1 MNNSPF
7 KFLRRGGILGGECG
21 AVARALHHEAKN
33 FSLPAVKENV
43 FFTTNERKSMSTK
56 TSLLKRIAQTAVV
69 ALLGGLMTVVAAPA
83 SNSAVNTG
91 ISGTCIAR
99 GGVGGVI
106 RASYNGDS
114 TTVIRAAQYSLTN
127 VAGSSTTLQ
136 TDVVAVATDSSSTS
150 FVLRLAGASVPATAA
165 TITYLLWA
173 DRDGDTA
180 ASNGI
185 PTLDS
190 FSAYVTCTIAGAP
203 ASITLSSTANTIAA
217 GETQTITATPKDSA
231 GNTTLL
237 HANESM
243 TVKSWSTS
251 AIRVNLQGG
260 LPSNAAMTTFQ
271 NGAAPGVL
279 SGSSYAAPTGAQ
291 NVTQGLNSDQ
301 RSEGLGATGAS
312 ESSPTASRSL
322 SAAHA
327 DAAPGVVR
335 APLVIGYNAAT
346 QGSTLAFTIV
356 QAESV
361 TSTGGYSFNV
371 SGGAAGSVTT
381 VVRGAGGF
389 ATAASATHTLTVG
402 AAGYATG
409 HTFGSA
415 AAVAAAGIG
424 IRTTAYAAAPGL
436 TAATANTGASAST
449 FTASADGDFVVSTVT
464 GKTVSLKLH
473 SGTAAATVP
482 VTVATLGTRTLPTG
496 ITAGT
501 TNYTTVGNSVETSVV
516 VSLAATAPLAG
527 QGYTVTYKS
536 NGTTTITLTFVYENP
551 TVSGTTDQGTVTIV
565 PTAATTAKNVVSG
578 SNSVEVTVV
587 DQFLDIA
594 AGATVLMTRTG
605 RNAVTGESKTTDA
618 NGKTTFTWTDA
629 GAVLTGT
636 AGSATGT
643 TDVVTINAQTS
654 NATSAKSVTGLT
666 ITYSATLTATTL
678 TLTNTG
684 AAAGVAAGS
693 CVSYTATVLDASG
706 VPLVG
711 YPITFTG
718 NANTY
723 FSTISNTATYYS
735 AATTGA
741 ATASFCGK
749 TLGTAT
755 VTATAGGLTATS
767 SHTVIAGT
775 HRVLSV
781 DAATAS
787 MAPGESKRVTA
798 TVKDAFGNV
807 AKDVALTI
815 AYTGTAGRVASV
827 NGVTSATGTTDTAGT
842 VVIELSADAAGTGT
856 LTLTMTG
863 GNTSTAATLGN
874 GAAQPARVAST
885 TTAVTIAGVN
895 AATAAGN
902 AATAAAE
909 AATDAAAEAIDAAN
923 AATDAANLAA
933 EAADAATVAAEEAR
947 DAADAATAAVEELA
961 TQVATLMAAL
971 KAQITTLANTVAK
984 IAKKVKA

>member
-1 MNNSPF
+1 MNSRF
-7 KFLRRGGILGGECG
+7 KFPRRVRIHGGECG
-21 AVARALHHEAKN
+21 AVARALHHEAKIE
-33 FSLPAVKENV
+33 SLPAVGENV
-43 FFTTNERKSMSTK
+43 SFTTNERKSMSTK
-56 TSLLKRIAQTAVV
+56 TSTLKRIAQTAVV
-69 ALLGGLMTVVAAPA
+69 ALLGGLMSVVAAPA

-106 RASYNGDS
+106 AASYAGDS

-127 VAGSSTTLQ
+127 VAGQTTTLQ
-136 TDVVAVATDSSSTS
+136 TDVVAVATDSSSST

-165 TITYLLWA
+165 TITYILWS
-173 DRDGDTA
+173 DRDGDAGATA
-180 ASNGI
+180 NGI
-185 PTLDS
+185 PAGDS
-190 FSAYVTCTIAGAP
+190 FSAYVTCTVAGAP
-203 ASITLSSTANTIAA
+203 SSISLSSTANTVAA

-237 HANESM
+237 TTTESM
-243 TVKSWSTS
+243 TVKSFTTT
-251 AIRVNLQGG
+251 AVRVNLQGG
-260 LPSNAAMTTFQ
+260 RPANAALTSFQ
-271 NGAAPGVL
+271 NGAAAGVF

-291 NVTQGLNSDQ
+291 NVTQGLNSIQ
-301 RSEGLGATGAS
+301 RSEGLGATGTTEATS
-312 ESSPTASRSL
+312 TTSIGL
-322 SAAHA
+322 SGAHA

-335 APLVIGYNAAT
+335 APLVTGYNGAAQAAT
-346 QGSTLAFTIV
+346 PAFSV
-356 QAESV
+356 VSQESV
-361 TSTGGYSFNV
+361 TSTGGYTFNV
-371 SGGAAGSVTT
+371 SATGAATVTT

-389 ATAASATHTLTVG
+389 ATASSATHTLTVG
-402 AAGYATG
+402 SAGYATG
-409 HTFGSA
+409 HTFGSST
-415 AAVAAAGIG
+415 AVAAAGIG

-436 TAATANTGASAST
+436 TASTSGGAST
-449 FTASADGDFVVSTVT
+449 FAAAADANYVLSTVT
-464 GKTVSLKLH
+464 GKTVNLKLH
-473 SGTAAATVP
+473 SGTNAATIP
-482 VTVATLGTRTLPTG
+482 VTVAVTGSKALPTG

-501 TNYTTVGNSVETSVV
+501 TNYTTVGNGVETSVV
-516 VSLAATAPLAG
+516 VSLAATAPLSG

-536 NGTTTITLTFVYENP
+536 DATTTITLTFTYELP

-565 PTAATTAKNVVSG
+565 PTASTAAKNVTGG

-605 RNAVTGESKTTDA
+605 RNAVTSESKTTDA
-618 NGKTTFTWTDA
+618 FGKATFTWTDS

-723 FSTISNTATYYS
+723 FSTIANSATYFS

-749 TLGTAT
+749 TTGTAT
-755 VTATAGGLTATS
+755 ITATAGGKTATS

-781 DAATAS
+781 DATTAT

-807 AKDVALTI
+807 DPDVAITI

-827 NGVTSATGTTDTAGT
+827 NGVTSSTGTTDANGQVVVELTADT
-842 VVIELSADAAGTGT
+842 AGTGT

-874 GAAQPARVAST
+874 GAAQPARVASV
-885 TTAVTIAGVN
+885 TTAVTIAGTS
-895 AATAAGN
+895 AAV
-902 AATAAAE
+902 AAAE
-909 AATDAAAEAIDAAN
+909 AASDAAAEAIDAAN

>member
-1 MNNSPF
+1 M
-7 KFLRRGGILGGECG
+7 
-21 AVARALHHEAKN
+21 
-33 FSLPAVKENV
+33 
-43 FFTTNERKSMSTK
+43 
-56 TSLLKRIAQTAVV
+56 
-69 ALLGGLMTVVAAPA
+69 
-83 SNSAVNTG
+83 
-91 ISGTCIAR
+91 
-99 GGVGGVI
+99 
-106 RASYNGDS
+106 
-114 TTVIRAAQYSLTN
+114 
-127 VAGSSTTLQ
+127 
-136 TDVVAVATDSSSTS
+136 
-150 FVLRLAGASVPATAA
+150 TAA
-165 TITYLLWA
+165 Y
-173 DRDGDTA
+173 
-180 ASNGI
+180 
-185 PTLDS
+185 
-190 FSAYVTCTIAGAP
+190 
-203 ASITLSSTANTIAA
+203 
-217 GETQTITATPKDSA
+217 
-231 GNTTLL
+231 
-237 HANESM
+237 
-243 TVKSWSTS
+243 
-251 AIRVNLQGG
+251 
-260 LPSNAAMTTFQ
+260 
-271 NGAAPGVL
+271 NGAAIASDVRF
-279 SGSSYAAPTGAQ
+279 S
-291 NVTQGLNSDQ
+291 VTSN
-301 RSEGLGATGAS
+301 
-312 ESSPTASRSL
+312 ESA
-322 SAAHA
+322 
-327 DAAPGVVR
+327 
-335 APLVIGYNAAT
+335 
-346 QGSTLAFTIV
+346 
-356 QAESV
+356 

-371 SGGAAGSVTT
+371 AATGASTVTT

-409 HTFGSA
+409 HTFGSST
-415 AAVAAAGIG
+415 AVAAAGIG
-424 IRTTAYAAAPGL
+424 IRTSAYAAAPGL
-436 TAATANTGASAST
+436 TAATAGTGASAST
-449 FTASADGDFVVSTVT
+449 FTASADSDYVLSTAT

-473 SGTAAATVP
+473 SGAAAATIP
-482 VTVATLGTRTLPTG
+482 VTVAAYGSRTLPAG
-496 ITAGT
+496 ITTGV

-536 NGTTTITLTFVYENP
+536 NGTTTITLNFVYENP
-551 TVSGTTDQGTVTIV
+551 TVSATTDQGTVSIV
-565 PTAATTAKNVVSG
+565 PTASTAAKNVVGG

-605 RNAVTGESKTTDA
+605 RNAVTSESKTTDA
-618 NGKTTFTWTDA
+618 FGKATYTWTDA

-693 CVSYTATVLDASG
+693 CATYTATVLDASG

-723 FSTISNTATYYS
+723 FSTISNTATYFS
-735 AATTGA
+735 ATTTGA
-741 ATASFCGK
+741 ATASFCGQ
-749 TLGTAT
+749 TAGTAT
-755 VTATAGGLTATS
+755 ITATAGGKTATS
-767 SHTVIAGT
+767 SHTVIAGS

-781 DAATAS
+781 DATTAT

-807 AKDVALTI
+807 ADGVAMTI
-815 AYTGTAGRVASV
+815 AYTGTSGRVASV
-827 NGVTSATGTTDTAGT
+827 NGVSASSGTTNTSGQVVVELTAD
-842 VVIELSADAAGTGT
+842 SAGTGT
-856 LTLTMTG
+856 LTLTLTG

-874 GAAQPARVAST
+874 GAAQPARVVTTST
-885 TTAVTIAGVN
+885 DVTISGVN

>member
-1 MNNSPF
+1 
-7 KFLRRGGILGGECG
+7 
-21 AVARALHHEAKN
+21 
-33 FSLPAVKENV
+33 
-43 FFTTNERKSMSTK
+43 MSTK
-56 TSLLKRIAQTAVV
+56 TSLLKRIAQTAVA
-69 ALLGGLMTVVAAPA
+69 ALIGGLLSIVAAPA
-83 SNSAVNTG
+83 TNAAVNTG
-91 ISGTCIAR
+91 VSGTCIAR

-106 RASYNGDS
+106 SVSYKGDS
-114 TTVIRAAQYSLTN
+114 TTVLRAAQYSLTN
-127 VAGSSTTLQ
+127 VAGQNTALQ
-136 TDVVAVATDSSSTS
+136 TDVVAAATDSSSTT

-165 TITYLLWA
+165 TITYLLWS
-173 DRDGDTA
+173 DRDGDA
-180 ASNGI
+180 ATVANGI
-185 PTLDS
+185 PAGDS

-203 ASITLSSTANTIAA
+203 ASISLSSTANTISA
-217 GETQTITATPKDSA
+217 GETQTVTATPKDAA
-231 GNTTLL
+231 GVTTLL
-237 HANESM
+237 TSTESM
-243 TVKSWSTS
+243 TVRASTTT
-251 AIRVNLQGG
+251 AVRVNLQGG

-271 NGAAPGVL
+271 NGAAPGVV
-279 SGSSYAAPTGAQ
+279 GTTYAAPTAV
-291 NVTQGLNSDQ
+291 NAVTVGTNSAQ

-312 ESSPTASRSL
+312 ELSAPTTSLSL
-322 SAAHA
+322 SAAFA
-327 DAAPGVVR
+327 DAAPANVR
-335 APLVIGYNAAT
+335 GSMTAGYNGAAIASDVRFAVT
-346 QGSTLAFTIV
+346 SS
-356 QAESV
+356 ESA

-371 SGGAAGSVTT
+371 AATGASTVTT

-389 ATAASATHTLTVG
+389 PTVASATHTLTVG

-409 HTFGSA
+409 HTFGSST
-415 AAVAAAGIG
+415 AVAAAGIG
-424 IRTTAYAAAPGL
+424 IRTSAYAAAPGV

-449 FTASADGDFVVSTVT
+449 FTASADSDYVLSTAT

-473 SGTAAATVP
+473 SGAAAATIP
-482 VTVATLGTRTLPTG
+482 VTVAVLGSRTLPAG
-496 ITAGT
+496 ITTGT

-516 VSLAATAPLAG
+516 ISLAATAPLAG

-536 NGTTTITLTFVYENP
+536 NATTTITLTFVYENP
-551 TVSGTTDQGTVTIV
+551 TVSATTDQGTVTIV
-565 PTAATTAKNVVSG
+565 PTASTAAKNVVGG
-578 SNSVEVTVV
+578 SNSVEVTVI

-594 AGATVLMTRTG
+594 SGATVLMTRTG
-605 RNAVTGESKTTDA
+605 RNAVTSESKTTDA
-618 NGKTTFTWTDA
+618 FGKATYTWTDA

-654 NATSAKSVTGLT
+654 NATSSKSVTGLT

-693 CVSYTATVLDASG
+693 CATYTATVLDASG

-723 FSTISNTATYYS
+723 FSTISNTATYFS
-735 AATTGA
+735 ATTTGA
-741 ATASFCGK
+741 ATASFCGQ
-749 TLGTAT
+749 TAGTAT
-755 VTATAGGLTATS
+755 ITATAGGKTATS
-767 SHTVIAGT
+767 SHTVIAGSL
-775 HRVLSV
+775 RVLSV
-781 DAATAS
+781 DATTAT
-787 MAPGESKRVTA
+787 MAPGESKRITA

-807 AKDVALTI
+807 ADGVAMTI
-815 AYTGTAGRVASV
+815 AYTGTSGRVASV
-827 NGVTSATGTTDTAGT
+827 NGVSASSGTTNTSGQVVVELTAD
-842 VVIELSADAAGTGT
+842 SAGTGT
-856 LTLTMTG
+856 LTLTLTG

-874 GAAQPARVAST
+874 GAAQPARVVT
-885 TTAVTIAGVN
+885 TSTAVTISGVN

>member
-1 MNNSPF
+1 MTPQL
-7 KFLRRGGILGGECG
+7 KFLRRVRIHGGECG
-21 AVARALHHEAKN
+21 AVARALHHEVKS
-33 FSLPAVKENV
+33 FSLPAVGENV
-43 FFTTNERKSMSTK
+43 SFTTNERKSMSTK
-56 TSLLKRIAQTAVV
+56 TSTLKRIAQTAVV

-83 SNSAVNTG
+83 TNAAVNTG

-106 RASYNGDS
+106 RVSYAGDS
-114 TTVIRAAQYSLTN
+114 TTVIRATMRTITG
-127 VAGSSTTLQ
+127 VAGQTPALQ
-136 TDVVAVATDSSSTS
+136 TDLINGQTDSSSTT
-150 FVLRLAGASVPATAA
+150 FVLRLAAASVPATAA
-165 TITYLLWA
+165 TMRYLIWA
-173 DRDGDTA
+173 DRDGTA
-180 ASNGI
+180 GSVADNAPAG
-185 PTLDS
+185 DS
-190 FSAYVTCTIAGAP
+190 FSAWVDCTVAGAP
-203 ASITLSSTANTIAA
+203 ASISLSSTADTVGA
-217 GETQTITATPKDSA
+217 GETVTVTATPKDAS

-237 HANESM
+237 VSGESM
-243 TVKSWSTS
+243 TVKSWTTTASV
-251 AIRVNLQGG
+251 RVNLQGG
-260 LPSNAAMTTFQ
+260 VASNAAMTTFA
-271 NGAAPGVL
+271 NGAAPGVFAATYVAPVGGTTLVSAGL
-279 SGSSYAAPTGAQ
+279 SA
-291 NVTQGLNSDQ
+291 NQ
-301 RSEGLGATGAS
+301 RSEGLSATTAS
-312 ESSPTASRSL
+312 ASAPTAQIGLDARF
-322 SAAHA
+322 A
-327 DAAPGVVR
+327 DAAPGGTR
-335 APLVIGYNAAT
+335 GALASGYNSADAQAEALAFKVIG
-346 QGSTLAFTIV
+346 Q
-356 QAESV
+356 ESV
-361 TSTGGYSFNV
+361 TATGGYTFNV
-371 SGGAAGSVTT
+371 SGSAASSISTQVA
-381 VVRGAGGF
+381 GAGGF
-389 ATAASATHTLTVG
+389 PTAATATHTLTVG
-402 AAGYATG
+402 SAGYASAG
-409 HTFGSA
+409 FSFGSA

-424 IRTTAYAAAPGL
+424 IATTAYADAPGL
-436 TAATANTGASAST
+436 TAATGYGAVTGMGT
-449 FTASADGDFVVSTVT
+449 GDADYALSTVT
-464 GKTVSLKLH
+464 GKTVNLKLH
-473 SGTAAATVP
+473 SGTTAATIA
-482 VTVATLGTRTLPTG
+482 VTVAANGTRALPTG

-501 TNYTTVGNSVETSVV
+501 TNYTTVGIGTETSVV
-516 VSLAATAPLAG
+516 VSLAATAPLSG
-527 QGYTVTYKS
+527 QGYKVTFKS
-536 NGTTTITLTFVYENP
+536 NATTTTTLTFVYELP
-551 TVSGTTDQGTVTIV
+551 SVSGTSEQGTVSIV
-565 PTAATTAKNVVSG
+565 PAASTLAKNVVGG

-587 DQFLDIA
+587 DQFNDIA

-605 RNAVTGESKTTDA
+605 RNVVTSDSKTTDA
-618 NGKTTFTWTDA
+618 FGKVTYSWTDA

-666 ITYSATLTATTL
+666 ITYSATLEATTL

-684 AAAGVAAGS
+684 ATAGVAAGT
-693 CVSYTATVLDASG
+693 CVSYTATVLNASG

-723 FSTISNTATYYS
+723 FSTIANTATYFS
-735 AATTGA
+735 ASVTGA
-741 ATASFCGK
+741 ATASFCGQ

-755 VTATAGGLTATS
+755 ITATSGGKTATS
-767 SHTVIAGT
+767 SHTVIAGPA
-775 HRVLSV
+775 RVLSV
-781 DAATAS
+781 DAATAT

-815 AYTGTAGRVASV
+815 AYTGTSGRVASV
-827 NGVTSATGTTDTAGT
+827 NGVTSATGTTDTAGL
-842 VVIELSADAAGTGT
+842 VVVELSADGAGTGT

-885 TTAVTIAGVN
+885 TTAVTIAGV
-895 AATAAGN
+895 N

>member
-1 MNNSPF
+1 MNSLF
-7 KFLRRGGILGGECG
+7 KFPRRVRIHGGECG
-21 AVARALHHEAKN
+21 AVARALHHEAQIQ
-33 FSLPAVKENV
+33 SVPAVRENV
-43 FFTTNERKSMSTK
+43 FFTTKERKSMSTK

-69 ALLGGLMTVVAAPA
+69 ALIGGLMSIVAAPA
-83 SNSAVNTG
+83 TNAAVNTG

-99 GGVGGVI
+99 AGVGGVI
-106 RASYNGDS
+106 RVSYAGDS
-114 TTVIRAAQYSLTN
+114 TTVIRAAQYSN
-127 VAGSSTTLQ
+127 VPASGQAAPAVQ
-136 TDVVAVATDSSSTS
+136 TDIISVATESSSST
-150 FVLRLAGASVPATAA
+150 FVLRLAAASVPATAA
-165 TITYLLWA
+165 SVTYLLWS
-173 DRDGDTA
+173 DRDGNAGTVA
-180 ASNGI
+180 NGA
-185 PTLDS
+185 PAGDS
-190 FSAYVTCTIAGAP
+190 FSAFVTCTHAGAP
-203 ASITLSSTANTIAA
+203 ASISLSTTATTINA
-217 GETQTITATPKDSA
+217 GETATVTATPKDAS

-237 HANESM
+237 ISGESM
-243 TVKSWSTS
+243 TVKSWTTTTT
-251 AIRVNLQGG
+251 ARVNLQGG
-260 LPSNAAMTTFQ
+260 VASNAAFTSFA
-271 NGAAPGVL
+271 NGAAAGVA
-279 SGSSYAAPTGAQ
+279 GTTYVPAVGTAVTVGNNAA
-291 NVTQGLNSDQ
+291 Q
-301 RSEGLGATGAS
+301 RSEGVGAAGAS
-312 ESSPTASRSL
+312 ASSPTAQLGL
-322 SAAHA
+322 SAEFA
-327 DAAPGVVR
+327 DGAPGVAR
-335 APLVIGYNAAT
+335 GALVTGYNSSTT
-346 QGSTLAFTIV
+346 QPEALAFKVI
-356 QAESV
+356 QSESV
-361 TSTGGYSFNV
+361 TATGGYTFNV
-371 SGGAAGSVTT
+371 SATGQSTVTT
-381 VVRGAGGF
+381 VVAGAGGF
-389 ATAASATHTLTVG
+389 PTAATATHTLTVG
-402 AAGYATG
+402 TSGYASG
-409 HTFGSA
+409 GYSFGSST
-415 AAVAAAGIG
+415 AVGAAGIG
-424 IRTTAYAAAPGL
+424 IRTSAYGDAPGL
-436 TAATANTGASAST
+436 TAATGYGASSVGGSGDA
-449 FTASADGDFVVSTVT
+449 DFVLSTVT
-464 GKTVSLKLH
+464 GKTVNLKLH
-473 SGTAAATVP
+473 SGTTAATIA
-482 VTVATLGTRTLPTG
+482 VTVAAYGARALPTG
-496 ITAGT
+496 ITAGV
-501 TNYTTVGNSVETSVV
+501 TNYTTVGVGTETSVV
-516 VSLAATAPLAG
+516 VSLAATAPLSG
-527 QGYTVTYKS
+527 QGYTVTFKS
-536 NGTTTITLTFVYENP
+536 NATTTTTLNFVYELP
-551 TVSGTTDQGTVTIV
+551 TVSGTSGQGTVSIV
-565 PTAATTAKNVVSG
+565 PTATTAAKNVVGG

-587 DQFLDIA
+587 DQFLDVV

-605 RNAVTGESKTTDA
+605 RNAVTSESKTTDA
-618 NGKTTFTWTDA
+618 FGKATYTWTDS

-684 AAAGVAAGS
+684 AAAGVAAGT

-723 FSTISNTATYYS
+723 FSTVANTATYFS

-741 ATASFCGK
+741 ATASFCGQ

-755 VTATAGGLTATS
+755 VTATAGGKTATS

-775 HRVLSV
+775 ARVLSV
-781 DAATAS
+781 DAATAT

-815 AYTGTAGRVASV
+815 AYIGTSGRVASV
-827 NGVTSATGTTDTAGT
+827 NGVSSATGTTDTDGL
-842 VVIELSADAAGTGT
+842 VVVELSADAAGTGT

-874 GAAQPARVAST
+874 GAAQPTRVAST
-885 TTAVTIAGVN
+885 TTAVTIAGVS

-909 AATDAAAEAIDAAN
+909 AATDAASEAIDAAN

>member
-1 MNNSPF
+1 MNSPF
-7 KFLRRGGILGGECG
+7 KFLRRVRIHGGESG
-21 AVARALHHEAKN
+21 AVARALHHEAKIQ
-33 FSLPAVKENV
+33 SLPAVDENV
-43 FFTTNERKSMSTK
+43 SFTTNERKSMSTK
-56 TSLLKRIAQTAVV
+56 TSTLKRIAQTAVV
-69 ALLGGLMTVVAAPA
+69 ALLGGLMSVVAAPA
-83 SNSAVNTG
+83 SNSATNTG
-91 ISGTCIAR
+91 VSGTCIAR

-106 RASYNGDS
+106 RVAYNGDS
-114 TTVIRAAQYSLTN
+114 TTVLRAAQYSLTN
-127 VAGSSTTLQ
+127 ASGQTTTLQ
-136 TDVVAVATDSSSTS
+136 TDVVAAATDSSSST

-203 ASITLSSTANTIAA
+203 ASISLSSTANTIAA

-237 HANESM
+237 NAGESM

-279 SGSSYAAPTGAQ
+279 SGTSYAIPTGAQ

-312 ESSPTASRSL
+312 ESNPTASRSL

-335 APLVIGYNAAT
+335 APLVTGYNGAVNS
-346 QGSTLAFTIV
+346 STLPFTIV

-409 HTFGSA
+409 HTFGSST
-415 AAVAAAGIG
+415 AVAAAGIG
-424 IRTTAYAAAPGL
+424 IRTSAYAAAPGL
-436 TAATANTGASAST
+436 TAATAGTGATAST

-473 SGTAAATVP
+473 SGTAAATIP
-482 VTVATLGTRTLPTG
+482 VTVATLGSRTLPTG

-501 TNYTTVGNSVETSVV
+501 TNYTTVGNSIETSVV

-551 TVSGTTDQGTVTIV
+551 TVSATTSQGTVSIV
-565 PTAATTAKNVVSG
+565 PEAATTAKNVVGG
-578 SNSVEVTVV
+578 SNSVEVTVI

-618 NGKTTFTWTDA
+618 FGKTTFTWTDA

-723 FSTISNTATYYS
+723 FSTIANTATYFS

-741 ATASFCGK
+741 ATASFCGQ

-755 VTATAGGLTATS
+755 VTATAGGKTATS

-775 HRVLSV
+775 VRVLSV
-781 DAATAS
+781 DAATAT

-815 AYTGTAGRVASV
+815 AYTGTSGRVASV
-827 NGVTSATGTTDTAGT
+827 NGVTSATGTTDTSGL
-842 VVIELSADAAGTGT
+842 VVVELSADAAGTGT

-895 AATAAGN
+895 AT
-902 AATAAAE
+902 TAAAE

>member
-1 MNNSPF
+1 MNSPF
-7 KFLRRGGILGGECG
+7 KFLRRVRIHGGECG
-21 AVARALHHEAKN
+21 AVARALHHEVKS
-33 FSLPAVKENV
+33 FSLPAVDENV
-43 FFTTNERKSMSTK
+43 SFTTNERKSMSTK
-56 TSLLKRIAQTAVV
+56 TSTLKRIAQTAVV
-69 ALLGGLMTVVAAPA
+69 ALLGGLMSVVAAPA
-83 SNSAVNTG
+83 SNSATNTG
-91 ISGTCIAR
+91 VSGTCIAR

-106 RASYNGDS
+106 RVAYNGDS
-114 TTVIRAAQYSLTN
+114 TTVLRAAQYSLTN
-127 VAGSSTTLQ
+127 ASGQTTTLQ
-136 TDVVAVATDSSSTS
+136 TDVVAAATDSSSST

-203 ASITLSSTANTIAA
+203 ASISLSSTANTIAA

-237 HANESM
+237 NAGESM

-279 SGSSYAAPTGAQ
+279 SGTSYAIPTGAQ

-312 ESSPTASRSL
+312 ESNPTASRSL

-335 APLVIGYNAAT
+335 APLVTGYNGAVNS
-346 QGSTLAFTIV
+346 STLPFTIV

-409 HTFGSA
+409 HTFGSST
-415 AAVAAAGIG
+415 AVAAAGIG
-424 IRTTAYAAAPGL
+424 IRTSAYAAAPGL
-436 TAATANTGASAST
+436 TAATAGTGATAST

-473 SGTAAATVP
+473 SGTAAATIP
-482 VTVATLGTRTLPTG
+482 VTVATLGSRTLPTG

-501 TNYTTVGNSVETSVV
+501 TNYTTVGNSIETSVV

-551 TVSGTTDQGTVTIV
+551 TVSATTSQGTVSIV
-565 PTAATTAKNVVSG
+565 PEAATTAKNVVGG
-578 SNSVEVTVV
+578 SNSVEVTVI

-618 NGKTTFTWTDA
+618 FGKTTFTWTDA

-723 FSTISNTATYYS
+723 FSTIANTATYFS

-741 ATASFCGK
+741 ATASFCGQ

-755 VTATAGGLTATS
+755 VTATAGGKTATS

-775 HRVLSV
+775 VRVLSV
-781 DAATAS
+781 DAATAT

-815 AYTGTAGRVASV
+815 AYTGTSGRVASV
-827 NGVTSATGTTDTAGT
+827 NGVTSATGTTDTSGL
-842 VVIELSADAAGTGT
+842 VVVELSADAAGTGT

-895 AATAAGN
+895 AT
-902 AATAAAE
+902 TAAAE

>member
-1 MNNSPF
+1 
-7 KFLRRGGILGGECG
+7 
-21 AVARALHHEAKN
+21 
-33 FSLPAVKENV
+33 
-43 FFTTNERKSMSTK
+43 MSTK
-56 TSLLKRIAQTAVV
+56 TSLLKRIAQTAVA
-69 ALLGGLMTVVAAPA
+69 ALIGGLLSIVAAPA
-83 SNSAVNTG
+83 TNAAVNTG
-91 ISGTCIAR
+91 VSGTCIAR

-106 RASYNGDS
+106 TVSYKGDS
-114 TTVIRAAQYSLTN
+114 TTVLRAAQYSLTN
-127 VAGSSTTLQ
+127 VAGQTTALQ
-136 TDVVAVATDSSSTS
+136 TDVVAAATDSSSTT

-165 TITYLLWA
+165 TITYLLWS
-173 DRDGDTA
+173 DRDGDA
-180 ASNGI
+180 ATVANGI
-185 PTLDS
+185 PAGDS

-203 ASITLSSTANTIAA
+203 ASISLSSTANTVSA
-217 GETQTITATPKDSA
+217 GETQTVTATPKDAA
-231 GNTTLL
+231 GVTTLL
-237 HANESM
+237 TSTESM
-243 TVKSWSTS
+243 TVRASTTT
-251 AIRVNLQGG
+251 AVRVNLQGG
-260 LPSNAAMTTFQ
+260 LPSNAAMTSFQ

-279 SGSSYAAPTGAQ
+279 GTTYAAPAAV
-291 NVTQGLNSDQ
+291 NAVTVGTNSVQ

-312 ESSPTASRSL
+312 ELSAPTTSLSL
-322 SAAHA
+322 SAAFA
-327 DAAPGVVR
+327 DAAPANVR
-335 APLVIGYNAAT
+335 GSMTAAYNGAAIGSDVRFSVTSN
-346 QGSTLAFTIV
+346 
-356 QAESV
+356 ESA

-371 SGGAAGSVTT
+371 AATGASTVTT

-409 HTFGSA
+409 HTFGSST
-415 AAVAAAGIG
+415 AVAAAGIG
-424 IRTTAYAAAPGL
+424 IVTSAYAAAPGL
-436 TAATANTGASAST
+436 TAATAGTGASAST
-449 FTASADGDFVVSTVT
+449 FTASADSDYVLSTAT

-473 SGTAAATVP
+473 SGAAAATIP
-482 VTVATLGTRTLPTG
+482 VTVAVLGSRTLPAG
-496 ITAGT
+496 ITTGV

-516 VSLAATAPLAG
+516 ISLAATAPLAG

-536 NGTTTITLTFVYENP
+536 NATTTITLTFVYENP
-551 TVSGTTDQGTVTIV
+551 TVSATTSQGTVSIV
-565 PTAATTAKNVVSG
+565 PTASTAAKNVVGG
-578 SNSVEVTVV
+578 SNSVEVTVI

-605 RNAVTGESKTTDA
+605 RNAVTSESKTTDA
-618 NGKTTFTWTDA
+618 FGKATYTWTDA

-654 NATSAKSVTGLT
+654 NATSSKSVTGLT

-693 CVSYTATVLDASG
+693 CATYTATVLDASG

-723 FSTISNTATYYS
+723 FSTISNTATYFS
-735 AATTGA
+735 ATTTGA
-741 ATASFCGK
+741 ATASFCGQ
-749 TLGTAT
+749 TAGTAT
-755 VTATAGGLTATS
+755 ITATAGGKTATS
-767 SHTVIAGT
+767 SHTVIAGS

-781 DAATAS
+781 DATTAT

-807 AKDVALTI
+807 ADGVAMTI
-815 AYTGTAGRVASV
+815 AYTGTSGRVASV
-827 NGVTSATGTTDTAGT
+827 NGVSASSGTTNTSGQVVVELTAD
-842 VVIELSADAAGTGT
+842 SAGTGT
-856 LTLTMTG
+856 LTLTLTG

-874 GAAQPARVAST
+874 GAAQPARVVT
-885 TTAVTIAGVN
+885 TSTAVTISGVN

>member
-1 MNNSPF
+1 
-7 KFLRRGGILGGECG
+7 
-21 AVARALHHEAKN
+21 
-33 FSLPAVKENV
+33 
-43 FFTTNERKSMSTK
+43 MSTK

-106 RASYNGDS
+106 TASYKGDS
-114 TTVIRAAQYSLTN
+114 LTVIRAAQYSLTN
-127 VAGSSTTLQ
+127 VAGQTTSLQ
-136 TDVVAVATDSSSTS
+136 TDVTAVATDSSSTS

-180 ASNGI
+180 ASNGF

-190 FSAYVTCTIAGAP
+190 FSAYVTCSVAGAP
-203 ASITLSSTANTIAA
+203 ASISLSSTANTIAA
-217 GETQTITATPKDSA
+217 GETQTVTATPKDAA
-231 GNTTLL
+231 GITTLL
-237 HANESM
+237 TSLESM
-243 TVKSWSTS
+243 TVKSSTTT
-251 AIRVNLQGG
+251 AVRVNLQGG
-260 LPSNAAMTTFQ
+260 LPSNAAMTSFQ

-279 SGSSYAAPTGAQ
+279 GATYAAPTGAL
-291 NVTQGLNSDQ
+291 NVTQGLNSAQ

-312 ESSPTASRSL
+312 ESSPTASLSL
-322 SAAHA
+322 AASFA

-335 APLVIGYNAAT
+335 APLVIGYNAAA
-346 QGSTLAFTIV
+346 QASTLAFTIV

-371 SGGAAGSVTT
+371 AATGASTVTT

-409 HTFGSA
+409 HTFGSST
-415 AAVAAAGIG
+415 AVAAAGIG
-424 IRTTAYAAAPGL
+424 IRTSAYAAAPGL
-436 TAATANTGASAST
+436 TAATASTGASAST
-449 FTASADGDFVVSTVT
+449 FTASADGDFVLSTVT

-473 SGTAAATVP
+473 SGNAAATIP

-501 TNYTTVGNSVETSVV
+501 TNYTTVGNSIETSVV

-536 NGTTTITLTFVYENP
+536 NATTTITLTFVYELP

-565 PTAATTAKNVVSG
+565 PTASTAAKNVVGG
-578 SNSVEVTVV
+578 SNSVEVSVV

-605 RNAVTGESKTTDA
+605 RNAVTSESKTTDA
-618 NGKTTFTWTDA
+618 FGKATYTWTDA

-684 AAAGVAAGS
+684 ATTGVAAGS

-723 FSTISNTATYYS
+723 FSTISNTATYFS

-741 ATASFCGK
+741 ATASFCGQ

-755 VTATAGGLTATS
+755 VTATAGGKTATS

-775 HRVLSV
+775 ARVLSV

-815 AYTGTAGRVASV
+815 AYTGTSGRVASV
-827 NGVTSATGTTDTAGT
+827 NGVTSATGTTDTNGL
-842 VVIELSADAAGTGT
+842 VVVELSADAAGTGT

>member
-1 MNNSPF
+1 
-7 KFLRRGGILGGECG
+7 
-21 AVARALHHEAKN
+21 
-33 FSLPAVKENV
+33 
-43 FFTTNERKSMSTK
+43 MSTK
-56 TSLLKRIAQTAVV
+56 TSLLKRIAQTAVA
-69 ALLGGLMTVVAAPA
+69 ALIGGLLSIVAAPA
-83 SNSAVNTG
+83 TNAAVNTG

-106 RASYNGDS
+106 RVSYNGDS
-114 TTVIRAAQYSLTN
+114 TTVLRAAQYSLTN
-127 VAGSSTTLQ
+127 VAGQTTALQ
-136 TDVVAVATDSSSTS
+136 TDVVAAATDSSSTT

-165 TITYLLWA
+165 TITYLLWS
-173 DRDGDTA
+173 DRDGDA
-180 ASNGI
+180 ATVANGI
-185 PTLDS
+185 PAGDS

-203 ASITLSSTANTIAA
+203 ASISLSSTANTISA
-217 GETQTITATPKDSA
+217 GETQTVTATPKDAA

-237 HANESM
+237 TSTESM
-243 TVKSWSTS
+243 TVRASTTT
-251 AIRVNLQGG
+251 AVRVNLQGG

-279 SGSSYAAPTGAQ
+279 GTTYAAPTAV
-291 NVTQGLNSDQ
+291 NAVTVGTNSAQ

-312 ESSPTASRSL
+312 ELSAPTASLSL
-322 SAAHA
+322 SAAFA
-327 DAAPGVVR
+327 DAAPANVR
-335 APLVIGYNAAT
+335 GSMTAAYNGAAIASDVRFSVT
-346 QGSTLAFTIV
+346 SN
-356 QAESV
+356 ESA

-371 SGGAAGSVTT
+371 AATGASTVTT

-409 HTFGSA
+409 HTFGSNT
-415 AAVAAAGIG
+415 AVAAAGIG
-424 IRTTAYAAAPGL
+424 IRTSAYLAAPGL
-436 TAATANTGASAST
+436 TAATAGTGASAST
-449 FTASADGDFVVSTVT
+449 FTASADGDYVLSTAT

-473 SGTAAATVP
+473 SGAAAATIP
-482 VTVATLGTRTLPTG
+482 VTVAAYGSRTLPTG
-496 ITAGT
+496 ITTGV
-501 TNYTTVGNSVETSVV
+501 TNYTTVGNSIETSVV

-536 NGTTTITLTFVYENP
+536 NATTTITLNFVYENP
-551 TVSGTTDQGTVTIV
+551 TVSATTDQGTVSIV
-565 PTAATTAKNVVSG
+565 PTASTAAKNVVGG

-605 RNAVTGESKTTDA
+605 RNAVTSESKTTDA
-618 NGKTTFTWTDA
+618 FGKATYTWTDA

-693 CVSYTATVLDASG
+693 CATYTATVLDASG

-723 FSTISNTATYYS
+723 FSTISNTATYFS
-735 AATTGA
+735 ATTTGA
-741 ATASFCGK
+741 ATASFCGQ
-749 TLGTAT
+749 TAGTAT
-755 VTATAGGLTATS
+755 ITATAGGKTATS
-767 SHTVIAGT
+767 SHTVIAGS

-781 DAATAS
+781 DATTAT

-807 AKDVALTI
+807 ADGVAMTI
-815 AYTGTAGRVASV
+815 AYTGTSGRVASV
-827 NGVTSATGTTDTAGT
+827 NGVSASSGTTNTSGQVVVELTAD
-842 VVIELSADAAGTGT
+842 SAGTGT
-856 LTLTMTG
+856 LTLTLTG

-874 GAAQPARVAST
+874 GAAQPARVVT
-885 TTAVTIAGVN
+885 TSTAVTISGVN

>member
-1 MNNSPF
+1 MNSPL
-7 KFLRRGGILGGECG
+7 KFPRRVRIHGGECG
-21 AVARALHHEAKN
+21 AVARALHHEAKIE
-33 FSLPAVKENV
+33 SLPAVGENV
-43 FFTTNERKSMSTK
+43 SFTTNERKSMSTK
-56 TSLLKRIAQTAVV
+56 TSTLKRIAQTAVV
-69 ALLGGLMTVVAAPA
+69 ALLGGLMSVVAAPA

-106 RASYNGDS
+106 RVSYNGDS
-114 TTVIRAAQYSLTN
+114 DTVIRAAQYSATN
-127 VAGSSTTLQ
+127 ATNSSFTLQ
-136 TDVVAVATDSSSTS
+136 TDVVNVATDSSSTAS
-150 FVLRLAGASVPATAA
+150 VLRLAAASVPVTAA
-165 TITYLLWA
+165 TIQYLIWA

-180 ASNGI
+180 LSNGI
-185 PTLDS
+185 PAGNS

-203 ASITLSSTANTIAA
+203 ASITLSSTADTVSA
-217 GETQTITATPKDSA
+217 GETLTVTATPKDSA

-237 HANESM
+237 TSGESM
-243 TVKSWSTS
+243 TIRSSTTT
-251 AIRVNLQGG
+251 AVRVNLQGG
-260 LPSNAAMTTFQ
+260 APSNAAKTTFQ
-271 NGAAPGVL
+271 NGAAAGVL
-279 SGSSYAAPTGAQ
+279 GATYAIASAPNA
-291 NVTQGLNSDQ
+291 VTQGTNSAQ
-301 RSEGLGATGAS
+301 RSEGLGATGAT
-312 ESSPTASRSL
+312 ELGTPTASIGVSGQF
-322 SAAHA
+322 A
-327 DAAPGVVR
+327 DAAPSNQRGSMVS
-335 APLVIGYNAAT
+335 AYNGAVSAANVP
-346 QGSTLAFTIV
+346 F
-356 QAESV
+356 SV
-361 TSTGGYSFNV
+361 TSNESATATGAYSFNI
-371 SGGAAGSVTT
+371 AATGQSSVTT

-389 ATAASATHTLTVG
+389 ATASSATHTMTVG
-402 AAGYATG
+402 TTGFATG
-409 HTFGSA
+409 HSFGSSS
-415 AAVAAAGIG
+415 AVAAAGIG
-424 IRTTAYAAAPGL
+424 IRTSAYLAAPAL

-449 FTASADGDFVVSTVT
+449 FTASADGDFVLSTVT

-473 SGTAAATVP
+473 SGAAAATVA
-482 VTVATLGTRTLPTG
+482 VTIAANGSRALPTG

-516 VSLAATAPLAG
+516 VSLAATAPLSG

-536 NGTTTITLTFVYENP
+536 SALATTTLNFVYELP
-551 TVSGTTDQGTVTIV
+551 TVSGTTSQGTVSIV
-565 PTAATTAKNVVSG
+565 PTASTAAKNVTGG

-587 DQFLDIA
+587 DQFLDISV
-594 AGATVLMTRTG
+594 GATVLMTRTG
-605 RNAVTGESKTTDA
+605 RNAVTSESKTTDSF
-618 NGKTTFTWTDA
+618 GKATYTWTDS

-643 TDVVTINAQTS
+643 TDAVTINVQTS
-654 NATSAKSVTGLT
+654 NATSAASVTGLT
-666 ITYSATLTATTL
+666 ITYSATLAAGTL

-684 AAAGVAAGS
+684 ATAGTAAGS
-693 CVSYTATVLDASG
+693 CVSYTATVLNASG

-711 YPITFTG
+711 YPVVFTG

-723 FSTISNTATYYS
+723 FSTIANTATYYS

-741 ATASFCGK
+741 IAASFCGK
-749 TLGTAT
+749 TSGTAT
-755 VTATAGGLTATS
+755 VTAVSGGLTATS
-767 SHTVIAGT
+767 SHTVIAGS

-781 DAATAS
+781 DATTAE

-807 AKDVALTI
+807 VASEAVGI
-815 AYTGTAGRVASV
+815 AYSGTSGRVASV
-827 NGVTSATGTTDTAGT
+827 NGVSSATGTTNASGQ
-842 VVIELSADAAGTGT
+842 VVVELSADSAGTGT
-856 LTLTMTG
+856 LTLTTTG

-874 GAAQPARVAST
+874 GSAQPARVISV
-885 TTAVTIAGVN
+885 TTAVTITGAN
-895 AATAAGN
+895 AAV
-902 AATAAAE
+902 AAAE

>member
-1 MNNSPF
+1 
-7 KFLRRGGILGGECG
+7 
-21 AVARALHHEAKN
+21 
-33 FSLPAVKENV
+33 
-43 FFTTNERKSMSTK
+43 MSTK
-56 TSLLKRIAQTAVV
+56 TSLLKRIAQTAVA
-69 ALLGGLMTVVAAPA
+69 ALIGGLLSIVAAPA
-83 SNSAVNTG
+83 TNAAVNTG
-91 ISGTCIAR
+91 VSGTCIAR

-106 RASYNGDS
+106 RVSYNGDS
-114 TTVIRAAQYSLTN
+114 DTVLRAAQYSATN
-127 VAGSSTTLQ
+127 ATNSSYTLQ
-136 TDVVAVATDSSSTS
+136 TDVVAAATDSSSTT

-203 ASITLSSTANTIAA
+203 ASISLSSTANTISA
-217 GETQTITATPKDSA
+217 GETQTVTATPKDAA
-231 GNTTLL
+231 GVTTLL
-237 HANESM
+237 TSTESM
-243 TVKSWSTS
+243 TVRSSTTT
-251 AIRVNLQGG
+251 AVRVNLQGG
-260 LPSNAAMTTFQ
+260 LPSNAAMTSFQ

-279 SGSSYAAPTGAQ
+279 GTTYAAPTGAL
-291 NVTQGLNSDQ
+291 NVTQGTNSAQ
-301 RSEGLGATGAS
+301 RSEGLGATGAT
-312 ESSPTASRSL
+312 ELGTPTASLSL
-322 SAAHA
+322 SAEFA

-335 APLVIGYNAAT
+335 APLVIGYNAGT
-346 QGSTLAFTIV
+346 QAVTPAFTV
-356 QAESV
+356 VSSESV
-361 TSTGGYSFNV
+361 TATGGYSFNV
-371 SGGAAGSVTT
+371 AATGASSVTT

-409 HTFGSA
+409 HTFGSS

-424 IRTTAYAAAPGL
+424 IRTSAYAAAPGV
-436 TAATANTGASAST
+436 TAATAGTGASAST
-449 FTASADGDFVVSTVT
+449 FTASADSDYVLSIAT

-473 SGTAAATVP
+473 SGAAAATIP
-482 VTVATLGTRTLPTG
+482 VTVAVLGTRTLPAG
-496 ITAGT
+496 ITAGV

-551 TVSGTTDQGTVTIV
+551 TVSATTSQGTVSIV
-565 PTAATTAKNVVSG
+565 PEASTAAKNVVGG
-578 SNSVEVTVV
+578 SNSVEVTVI

-594 AGATVLMTRTG
+594 SGATVLMTRTG
-605 RNAVTGESKTTDA
+605 RNAVTSESKTTDA
-618 NGKTTFTWTDA
+618 FGKATYTWTDA

-693 CVSYTATVLDASG
+693 CASYTATVLDASG

-723 FSTISNTATYYS
+723 FSTISNTATYFS
-735 AATTGA
+735 ATTTGA

-749 TLGTAT
+749 TTGTAT
-755 VTATAGGLTATS
+755 ITATAGGKTATS
-767 SHTVIAGT
+767 SHTVIAGS

-781 DAATAS
+781 DETTAT

-807 AKDVALTI
+807 ADGVAMTI
-815 AYTGTAGRVASV
+815 AYTGTSGRVGSV
-827 NGVTSATGTTDTAGT
+827 NGVSASSGTTNTSGQVVVELTAD
-842 VVIELSADAAGTGT
+842 SAGTGT
-856 LTLTMTG
+856 LTLTLTG

-874 GAAQPARVAST
+874 GAAQPARVVT
-885 TTAVTIAGVN
+885 TSTAVTISGVN

>member
-1 MNNSPF
+1 
-7 KFLRRGGILGGECG
+7 
-21 AVARALHHEAKN
+21 
-33 FSLPAVKENV
+33 
-43 FFTTNERKSMSTK
+43 MSTK
-56 TSLLKRIAQTAVV
+56 TSTLKRIAQTAVV
-69 ALLGGLMTVVAAPA
+69 ALLGGLMSVVAAPA

-106 RASYNGDS
+106 AASYRGDS

-127 VAGSSTTLQ
+127 VSGQTTPLQ
-136 TDVVAVATDSSSTS
+136 TDVTAVATDSSSTT

-165 TITYLLWA
+165 TITYILWA
-173 DRDGDTA
+173 DREGDSGTA
-180 ASNGI
+180 NNGI
-185 PTLDS
+185 PAGDS
-190 FSAYVTCTIAGAP
+190 FSAYVTCTVAGAP
-203 ASITLSSTANTIAA
+203 ASISLSSTASTIAA
-217 GETQTITATPKDSA
+217 GETQTVTATPKDAA

-237 HANESM
+237 TFAESM
-243 TVKSWSTS
+243 TVKSFTTT
-251 AIRVNLQGG
+251 AVRVNLQGG
-260 LPSNAAMTTFQ
+260 APANAAFTSFQ
-271 NGAAPGVL
+271 NGAAAGVL
-279 SGSSYAAPTGAQ
+279 AGTTYAIPTGAL
-291 NVTQGLNSDQ
+291 NVTQGLSATQ
-301 RSEGLGATGAS
+301 RSEGLGATTAT
-312 ESSPTASRSL
+312 ESSPTASL
-322 SAAHA
+322 GLVAHNA

-335 APLVIGYNAAT
+335 APLVLGYNAAAQAVT
-346 QGSTLAFTIV
+346 PAFTIV
-356 QAESV
+356 SGESV

-371 SGGAAGSVTT
+371 SATGASTVTT

-389 ATAASATHTLTVG
+389 ATAASATYTLTVG
-402 AAGYATG
+402 AAGYASAG
-409 HTFGSA
+409 YTFGSST
-415 AAVAAAGIG
+415 AVAAAGIG

-436 TAATANTGASAST
+436 VAATAAGASASSAQ
-449 FTASADGDFVVSTVT
+449 TAGTADGDYVLSTVT

-473 SGTAAATVP
+473 SGTAAATIP
-482 VTVATLGTRTLPTG
+482 VTIATLGTRSLPTG

-501 TNYTTVGNSVETSVV
+501 TNYTTVGNSIETSVV

-527 QGYTVTYKS
+527 QGYTVTFKADA
-536 NGTTTITLTFVYENP
+536 TTTRTLTFFYENP
-551 TVSGTTDQGTVTIV
+551 TVSGTTDQGTVSIV

-618 NGKTTFTWTDA
+618 FGKTTFTWTDA

-654 NATSAKSVTGLT
+654 NATSAKAVTGLT

-723 FSTISNTATYYS
+723 FSTIANTATYFS

-741 ATASFCGK
+741 ATASFCGQ

-755 VTATAGGLTATS
+755 VTATAGGKTATS
-767 SHTVIAGT
+767 SHTVIVGT
-775 HRVLSV
+775 ARVLSV

-815 AYTGTAGRVASV
+815 AYTGTSGRVASV

-842 VVIELSADAAGTGT
+842 VVVELSADAAGTGT

>member
-1 MNNSPF
+1 MNSPF
-7 KFLRRGGILGGECG
+7 KFLRRVRIHGRECG
-21 AVARALHHEAKN
+21 AVARALHHEVKS
-33 FSLPAVKENV
+33 FSLPAVGENV
-43 FFTTNERKSMSTK
+43 SFTTNERKTMSTK
-56 TSLLKRIAQTAVV
+56 TSTLKRIAQTAVV
-69 ALLGGLMTVVAAPA
+69 ALLGGLMSVVAAPA

-106 RASYNGDS
+106 AASYAGDS
-114 TTVIRAAQYSLTN
+114 NTIIRAAQTSVTN
-127 VAGSSTTLQ
+127 VSGAAATTLQ
-136 TDVVAVATDSSSTS
+136 TDVVSVATDSFSST
-150 FVLRLAGASVPATAA
+150 FVLRLSADSVLATAA

-190 FSAYVTCTIAGAP
+190 FSAYVTCTLAGAP
-203 ASITLSSTANTIAA
+203 ASISLSSTANTIPA
-217 GETQTITATPKDSA
+217 GETQTITATPKDAS

-237 HANESM
+237 TVNESM
-243 TVKSWSTS
+243 TVKSFSTS

-260 LPSNAAMTTFQ
+260 RAQNTAMTTFA
-271 NGAAPGVL
+271 NGAAPGVI
-279 SGSSYAAPTGAQ
+279 AATYVDPTGA
-291 NVTQGLNSDQ
+291 NPPTVGNNAAQ

-312 ESSPTASRSL
+312 ASSPTASLSL
-322 SAAHA
+322 AGSHA
-327 DAAPGVVR
+327 DAGAAVVR
-335 APLVIGYNAAT
+335 SALVAGYNSATTTAAN
-346 QGSTLAFTIV
+346 GPFTTFAV
-356 QAESV
+356 GTESA
-361 TSTGGYSFNV
+361 TSTGGYTFNV
-371 SGGAAGSVTT
+371 SGSGAGSVTT
-381 VVRGAGGF
+381 VVAGAGGF
-389 ATAASATHTLTVG
+389 PTAATATHTLTVG

-409 HTFGSA
+409 HTFGSST
-415 AAVAAAGIG
+415 AVAAAGIG
-424 IRTTAYAAAPGL
+424 IRTSAYTAAPGL

-449 FTASADGDFVVSTVT
+449 FTAAADSDYVLSTAT

-473 SGTAAATVP
+473 SGAAAATIP
-482 VTVATLGTRTLPTG
+482 VTIAATGSRALPTG

-501 TNYTTVGNSVETSVV
+501 VNYTTVGNSVETSVV
-516 VSLAATAPLAG
+516 ISLAATAPLSG

-536 NGTTTITLTFVYENP
+536 NGTTTITLNFVYELP
-551 TVSGTTDQGTVTIV
+551 IVSGTTSQGTVTIV
-565 PTAATTAKNVVSG
+565 PSASTAAKNVTG
-578 SNSVEVTVV
+578 GANSVEVTVV

-605 RNAVTGESKTTDA
+605 RNAVTSESKTTDA
-618 NGKTTFTWTDA
+618 FGKATYTWTDA

-666 ITYSATLTATTL
+666 ITYSATLAATTL

-711 YPITFTG
+711 YPIIFTG

-723 FSTISNTATYYS
+723 FSTISNTATYFS
-735 AATTGA
+735 ATTTGE
-741 ATASFCGK
+741 ATASFCGQ

-755 VTATAGGLTATS
+755 VTATSGGKTATS
-767 SHTVIAGT
+767 SHTVIVGT
-775 HRVLSV
+775 ARVLSV
-781 DAATAS
+781 DAATAT
-787 MAPGESKRVTA
+787 MTPGESKRVTA

-827 NGVTSATGTTDTAGT
+827 NGVTSATGTTDTSGL
-842 VVIELSADAAGTGT
+842 VVVELSADTAGTGT

-895 AATAAGN
+895 S
-902 AATAAAE
+902 ATAAAE

>member
-1 MNNSPF
+1 MNNSLF
-7 KFLRRGGILGGECG
+7 EFLRRVRIHGGECG
-21 AVARALHHEAKN
+21 AVARALHHEAKIET
-33 FSLPAVKENV
+33 LPAVGENV
-43 FFTTNERKSMSTK
+43 SFTTNERKSMSTK
-56 TSLLKRIAQTAVV
+56 TSTLKRIAQTAVV
-69 ALLGGLMTVVAAPA
+69 ALLGGLMSVVAAPA

-106 RASYNGDS
+106 AASYAGDS
-114 TTVIRAAQYSLTN
+114 TTVIKAAQYSLTN
-127 VAGSSTTLQ
+127 VAGQTTALQ
-136 TDVVAVATDSSSTS
+136 TDVVAVATDSSSST

-165 TITYLLWA
+165 TITYILWS
-173 DRDGDTA
+173 DRDGDAGATA
-180 ASNGI
+180 NGI
-185 PTLDS
+185 PAGDS
-190 FSAYVTCTIAGAP
+190 FSAYVTCTVAGAP
-203 ASITLSSTANTIAA
+203 SSISLSSTANTVAA

-237 HANESM
+237 TTTESM
-243 TVKSWSTS
+243 TVKSFTTT
-251 AIRVNLQGG
+251 AVRVNLQGG
-260 LPSNAAMTTFQ
+260 RPTNAALTSFQ
-271 NGAAPGVL
+271 NGAAAGVF
-279 SGSSYAAPTGAQ
+279 SGSSYAAPTGAL
-291 NVTQGLNSDQ
+291 NVTQGLNSIQ
-301 RSEGLGATGAS
+301 RSEGLGATGTVEATS
-312 ESSPTASRSL
+312 TTSIGL
-322 SAAHA
+322 SGAHA

-335 APLVIGYNAAT
+335 APLVLGYNGAAQAVT
-346 QGSTLAFTIV
+346 PAFTV
-356 QAESV
+356 VSQESV
-361 TSTGGYSFNV
+361 TSTGGYTFNV
-371 SGGAAGSVTT
+371 SATGASSVTT

-389 ATAASATHTLTVG
+389 ATASSATHTLTVG

-409 HTFGSA
+409 HTFGSST
-415 AAVAAAGIG
+415 AVAAAGIG
-424 IRTTAYAAAPGL
+424 IRTAAYAAAPGL
-436 TAATANTGASAST
+436 TASTSGGAST
-449 FTASADGDFVVSTVT
+449 FTASADADYVLSTVT

-473 SGTAAATVP
+473 SGTSAATIP
-482 VTVATLGTRTLPTG
+482 VTVAVTTAKALPTG

-501 TNYTTVGNSVETSVV
+501 TNYTTVGNGVETSVV
-516 VSLAATAPLAG
+516 ISLAATAPLSG

-536 NGTTTITLTFVYENP
+536 DATTTITLTFTYQLP

-565 PTAATTAKNVVSG
+565 PAASTSAKNVTGG

-605 RNAVTGESKTTDA
+605 RNAVTSESKTTDA
-618 NGKTTFTWTDA
+618 FGKATFTWTDA

-666 ITYSATLTATTL
+666 ITYSATLEATTL

-693 CVSYTATVLDASG
+693 CVSYTATVLNASG

-711 YPITFTG
+711 YPIIFTG

-723 FSTISNTATYYS
+723 FSTISNTATYFS
-735 AATTGA
+735 ATTTGA
-741 ATASFCGK
+741 ATASFCGQ

-755 VTATAGGLTATS
+755 VTATSGGKTATS

-775 HRVLSV
+775 ARVLSV
-781 DAATAS
+781 DAATAT

-815 AYTGTAGRVASV
+815 AYTGTSGRVASV
-827 NGVTSATGTTDTAGT
+827 NGVTSATGTTDTNGL
-842 VVIELSADAAGTGT
+842 VVVELSADAAGTGT

>member
-1 MNNSPF
+1 MTPSF
-7 KFLRRGGILGGECG
+7 KFLRRVRIHGGECG
-21 AVARALHHEAKN
+21 AVARALHHEAKIQP
-33 FSLPAVKENV
+33 LPAVGENV
-43 FFTTNERKSMSTK
+43 SFTTNERKSMSTK
-56 TSLLKRIAQTAVV
+56 TSTLKRIAQTAVV
-69 ALLGGLMTVVAAPA
+69 ALLGGLMSVVAAPA

-106 RASYNGDS
+106 AASYAGDS
-114 TTVIRAAQYSLTN
+114 ETVIRAAQYSLTN
-127 VAGSSTTLQ
+127 VAGQTTTLQ
-136 TDVVAVATDSSSTS
+136 TDVVAVATDSSSST

-165 TITYLLWA
+165 TITYILWS
-173 DRDGDTA
+173 DRDGDAGTTA
-180 ASNGI
+180 NGI
-185 PTLDS
+185 PAGDS
-190 FSAYVTCTIAGAP
+190 FSAYVTCTVAGAP
-203 ASITLSSTANTIAA
+203 SSISLSSTANTIAA
-217 GETQTITATPKDSA
+217 GETQTVTATPKDSA

-237 HANESM
+237 TTSESM
-243 TVKSWSTS
+243 TVKSFTTT
-251 AIRVNLQGG
+251 AVRVNLQGG
-260 LPSNAAMTTFQ
+260 RPSNAAMTSFQ
-271 NGAAPGVL
+271 NGAAAGVF

-291 NVTQGLNSDQ
+291 NVTQGLNSIQ
-301 RSEGLGATGAS
+301 RSEGLGATGTVEATS
-312 ESSPTASRSL
+312 TTSIGL
-322 SAAHA
+322 SGAHA

-335 APLVIGYNAAT
+335 APLVTGYNGAAQAVT
-346 QGSTLAFTIV
+346 PAFTAV
-356 QAESV
+356 SQESV

-371 SGGAAGSVTT
+371 SATGASSVTT

-389 ATAASATHTLTVG
+389 ATASSATHTLTVG
-402 AAGYATG
+402 SAGYATG
-409 HTFGSA
+409 HTFGSST
-415 AAVAAAGIG
+415 AVAAAGIG
-424 IRTTAYAAAPGL
+424 IRTAAFAAAPGL
-436 TAATANTGASAST
+436 TAVTGNTST
-449 FTASADGDFVVSTVT
+449 FTAAADANYILSTVT

-473 SGTAAATVP
+473 SGTSAATIP
-482 VTVATLGTRTLPTG
+482 VTVAVTTAKALPTG

-501 TNYTTVGNSVETSVV
+501 TNYTTVGNGVETSVV
-516 VSLAATAPLAG
+516 ISLAATAPLSG

-536 NGTTTITLTFVYENP
+536 NATTTITLTFTYQLP

-565 PTAATTAKNVVSG
+565 PAASTLAKNVTGG

-605 RNAVTGESKTTDA
+605 RNAVTSESKATDA
-618 NGKTTFTWTDA
+618 FGKATFTWTDT

-666 ITYSATLTATTL
+666 ITYSATLAATTL

-711 YPITFTG
+711 YPIIFTG

-723 FSTISNTATYYS
+723 FSTASNTATFFS
-735 AATTGA
+735 ATTTGA
-741 ATASFCGK
+741 ATASFCGQ
-749 TLGTAT
+749 TSGTAT
-755 VTATAGGLTATS
+755 VTATSGGKTATS

-775 HRVLSV
+775 ARVLSV
-781 DAATAS
+781 DAATAT

-815 AYTGTAGRVASV
+815 AYTGTSGRVASV
-827 NGVTSATGTTDTAGT
+827 NGITSSTGTTDTNGL
-842 VVIELSADAAGTGT
+842 VVVELSADTAGTGT

-885 TTAVTIAGVN
+885 TTAVAVEGVN
-895 AATAAGN
+895 ASV
-902 AATAAAE
+902 AAAE
-909 AATDAAAEAIDAAN
+909 AASDAAAEAIDAAN

-961 TQVATLMAAL
+961 TQVATLMSAL